1 MSNVS
6 EGALSWTKDTE
17 EFLNR
22 ISDAKNLISDSPFS
36 SAVEAFRFAF
46 ILGYTQ
52 GIRKPLDGTQSAFVR
67 SAFSANDY
75 VDLVEQEASSEGMS
89 LGQLINQY
97 VEAGVELMMN
107 QMKKGTLLELI
118 L

>member
-22 ISDAKNLISDSPFS
+22 ISDANNLISDSPFS

-52 GIRKPLDGTQSAFVR
+52 EFRKPLDGTQSAFVR
-67 SAFSANDY
+67 SAFSSNDY
-75 VDLVEQEASSEGMS
+75 VDLVEKEASSEGMS
-89 LGQLINQY
+89 LGQVISQY
-97 VEAGVELMMN
+97 VEGGVELMIK